1 MDDPGL
7 IFFEEV
13 SLLITLIQCDVNQSF
28 ADQIRSQHDLHHWAR
43 ARQIFH
49 SGYVQKHFRR
59 AKISNHCLHSTRVC
73 GGVDRQL
80 LDISPLHLLPDHRLH
95 RTLLQQQLRR
105 NGAHVFSSVSK
116 YGQNSSYRS
125 STRTLR
131 KIKLTMLIV
140 YGCNRRHCHSHPSDP
155 YGHEH
160 QDGIEEEIG
169 GHLHAHIGRGV
180 S

>member
-1 MDDPGL
+1 MLIRVLQTKFALNMISIIGL
-7 IFFEEV
+7 GLVKSSILVMYKNIFAVRKFQIIVYIVLAFVVGWTV
-13 SLLITLIQCDVNQSF
+13 SFS
-28 ADQIRSQHDLHHWAR
+28 
-43 ARQIFH
+43 
-49 SGYVQKHFRR
+49 
-59 AKISNHCLHSTRVC
+59 IS
-73 GGVDRQL
+73 
-80 LDISPLHLLPDHRLH
+80 HLLSDHRLH

-105 NGAHVFSSVSK
+105 NGAHVFSSVGK

-125 STRTLR
+125 STRTL
-131 KIKLTMLIV
+131 KKTKLTMLIV
-140 YGCNRRHCHSHPSDP
+140 YGRNRRHCHSHPSDP